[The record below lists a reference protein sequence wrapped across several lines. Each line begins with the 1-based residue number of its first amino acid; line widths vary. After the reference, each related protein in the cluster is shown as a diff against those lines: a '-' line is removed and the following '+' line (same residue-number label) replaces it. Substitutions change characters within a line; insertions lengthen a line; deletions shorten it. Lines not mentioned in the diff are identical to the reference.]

1 MFKPRAQHRGVTLI
15 ELVVTI
21 AVFALL
27 LMAVAPSAAEWIRN
41 SRIRNTANSIQ
52 AGLLKA
58 RNESLRRNTPV
69 MFSLVTLTD
78 NTVMDNSCAISGGGV
93 SWVVSLSDPAS
104 KCGSTAADSKPFSD
118 SEWSAP
124 KIIDKQAGGGAGNTV
139 SVAAQISATDSTAAS
154 MVIFNGFGR
163 VSNASPIGVI
173 DIKDVS
179 GSSSYR
185 NLRIALSAG
194 GTVRMC
200 DPKVTATTDPRKC

>member
-1 MFKPRAQHRGVTLI
+1 MFKPRARHRGVTLI
-15 ELVVTI
+15 EMVVTL
-21 AVFALL
+21 AVLALL
-27 LMAVAPSAAEWIRN
+27 LMAVAPSTAEWIRN

-78 NTVMDNSCAISGGGV
+78 NAVMDNSCAVSGAGV

-104 KCGSTAADSKPFSD
+104 KCGSTVSDSKPFSD
-118 SEWSAP
+118 NEWAAP
-124 KIIDKQAGGGAGNTV
+124 KIIDKQAGGAGTTV

-154 MVIFNGFGR
+154 TVIFNGFGR